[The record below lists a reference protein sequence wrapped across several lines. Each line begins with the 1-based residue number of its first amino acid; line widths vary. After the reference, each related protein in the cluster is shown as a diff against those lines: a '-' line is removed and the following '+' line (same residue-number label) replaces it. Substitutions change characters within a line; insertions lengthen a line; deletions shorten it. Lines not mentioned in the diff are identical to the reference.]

1 MRLLSSFLCSNGSQ
15 DTFEAC
21 YSGAS
26 TPSFHGSRCSSIDH
40 SSWAFEQLQDYMVTV
55 SVSEQQ
61 SSVAS
66 SAWLGSSKQ
75 C

>member
-1 MRLLSSFLCSNGSQ
+1 MRLLPSFLCSNGSQ

-26 TPSFHGSRCSSIDH
+26 TPSFHGSHCSSIDH

-55 SVSEQQ
+55 SVSGRQ
-61 SSVAS
+61 SSAAS
-66 SAWLGSSKQ
+66 MAQRSGKEV
-75 C
+75 